1 MGRCRIK
8 RLGTMTDE
16 KKQRVQ
22 DLAHQIAELIA
33 NTDGISLLDSID
45 ALAIV
50 EATMLN
56 QVRDAARK
64 SVMDGV
70 VGTIKAIVKC

>member
-1 MGRCRIK
+1 
-8 RLGTMTDE
+8 MTDE

>member
-1 MGRCRIK
+1 MT
-8 RLGTMTDE
+8 TMTEE

-22 DLAHQIAELIA
+22 NLAHQIAELIE

-64 SVMDGV
+64 SVMNGV
-70 VGTIKAIVKC
+70 LGTIKAIVKC

>member
-1 MGRCRIK
+1 
-8 RLGTMTDE
+8 MTDE
-16 KKQRVQ
+16 KKKRVQ